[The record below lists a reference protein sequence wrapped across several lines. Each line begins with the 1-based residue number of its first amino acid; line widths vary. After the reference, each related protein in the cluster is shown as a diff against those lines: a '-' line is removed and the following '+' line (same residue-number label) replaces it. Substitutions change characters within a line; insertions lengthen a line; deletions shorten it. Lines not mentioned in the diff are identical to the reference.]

1 MVTILYAH
9 TQRNVQSQPHVM
21 VQELRICDVPRCQEI
36 DVLYAAIQAQKML
49 QSPYII
55 FPMILRED
63 NYGYV
68 LSTHNQ
74 AAHACMQLALMQR

>member
-1 MVTILYAH
+1 MHIPREMFRA
-9 TQRNVQSQPHVM
+9 SHVM

-68 LSTHNQ
+68 LSIRVNE
-74 AAHACMQLALMQR
+74 CL